1 MLPCGSPATP
11 GAWLPNRLLIGRI
24 GWERASCIDDEVFSS
39 GAAIA
44 ATVGGRPGPAEA
56 RSPAEGPWAIE
67 LFTSQGCSSCPPA
80 DAYLGRLAKRSDIVA
95 LAYHVDYWDYIG
107 WKDAFATRSTTE
119 RQRAYARVLK
129 QRYVYTPEMVVEGI
143 GHDTGRERGPIERL
157 LADAQRR
164 SPQRATPERSR
175 AVGGPIT
182 IKLAADVTLAIYDR
196 RHSTPVAS
204 GENQGRMLENF
215 NIVRHLEVLA
225 RWDGAA
231 ASWTLDADRLQPGQ
245 GAAVIVQRA
254 DHGPVIGCN
263 KLEPM
268 VSG

>member
-1 MLPCGSPATP
+1 MTKFSVP
-11 GAWLPNRLLIGRI
+11 GRRSLMIGT
-24 GWERASCIDDEVFSS
+24 AAAA
-39 GAAIA
+39 GAAMA
-44 ATVGGRPGPAEA
+44 AAVAGRTGPADA

-80 DAYLGRLAKRSDIVA
+80 DAYLGRLARRPDIVA

-107 WKDAFATRSTTE
+107 WKDPFATRSTTE

-143 GHDTGRERGPIERL
+143 GHDTGRERGPIESL
-157 LADAQRR
+157 LAEAQRR
-164 SPQRATPERSR
+164 SPQRATPELSR

-182 IKLAADVTLAIYDR
+182 IKLAAFPLDGQPADVTLAIYDR

-231 ASWTLDADRLQPGQ
+231 ANWTIDADRLQPGQ

>member
-1 MLPCGSPATP
+1 MMKLAGPGRRSVLIGGAAAAGVAVAAARVAVAKPP
-11 GAWLPNRLLIGRI
+11 GA
-24 GWERASCIDDEVFSS
+24 
-39 GAAIA
+39 
-44 ATVGGRPGPAEA
+44 
-56 RSPAEGPWAIE
+56 AEGPWAVE

-80 DAYLGRLAKRSDIVA
+80 DAYLGALAKRPDIVA
-95 LAYHVDYWDYIG
+95 LSFHVDYWDYIG
-107 WKDAFATRSTTE
+107 WKDAFATRATTD

-143 GHDTGRERGPIERL
+143 GHDTGRERAGIERL
-157 LADAQRR
+157 LGEAQRR
-164 SPQRATPERSR
+164 SARRATPELSRSS
-175 AVGGPIT
+175 GGALT
-182 IKLAADVTLAIYDR
+182 VKLADFPLEGLPADVTLAIYDR

-215 NIVRHLEVLA
+215 NIVRRLEVLS
-225 RWDGAA
+225 RWEGAA
-231 ASWTLDADRLQPGQ
+231 ASWTIEDAGLQPGL

>member
-1 MLPCGSPATP
+1 MTGSLVT
-11 GAWLPNRLLIGRI
+11 GRRSLLIG
-24 GWERASCIDDEVFSS
+24 GS
-39 GAAIA
+39 AAA
-44 ATVGGRPGPAEA
+44 GVAVAGGLGPAGA
-56 RSPAEGPWAIE
+56 RSTSEGPWAVE
-67 LFTSQGCSSCPPA
+67 LFTSQGCSSCPPS
-80 DAYLGRLAKRSDIVA
+80 DAYLGSLARRPDIVA
-95 LAYHVDYWDYIG
+95 LSFHVDYWDYIG
-107 WKDAFATRSTTE
+107 WKDAFATRATTD

-143 GHDTGRERGPIERL
+143 GHDTGRERAGIEKL
-157 LADAQRR
+157 LAEAQRR
-164 SPQRATPERSR
+164 STGRATPELSR
-175 AVGGPIT
+175 ISNGALTV
-182 IKLAADVTLAIYDR
+182 KLAAFPLEGLPADVTLAIYDR

-215 NIVRHLEVLA
+215 NIVRRLQVLS

-231 ASWTLDADRLQPGQ
+231 ASWTIEDAGLQPGL
-245 GAAVIVQRA
+245 GAAVLVQRA

>member
-1 MLPCGSPATP
+1 MTKLWNPDRRSLLVGSA
-11 GAWLPNRLLIGRI
+11 AV
-24 GWERASCIDDEVFSS
+24 A
-39 GAAIA
+39 GAAITA
-44 ATVGGRPGPAEA
+44 MAGGGPRPADA
-56 RSPAEGPWAIE
+56 RSLADGPWAIE

-80 DAYLGRLAKRSDIVA
+80 DAYLGSLAKRPDVVA
-95 LAYHVDYWDYIG
+95 LSFHVDYWDYIG
-107 WKDAFATRSTTE
+107 WKDPFATHDTTE

-143 GHDTGRERGPIERL
+143 GHDTGRERGAIETL
-157 LADAQRR
+157 LAEAQRR
-164 SPQRATPERSR
+164 SPKRATPELSLDV
-175 AVGGPIT
+175 AGPLT
-182 IKLAADVTLAIYDR
+182 VKLAPFPLDGQPAEVMLAIYDR

-215 NIVRHLEVLA
+215 NIVRHFELLA
-225 RWDGAA
+225 RWDGSAK
-231 ASWTLDADRLQPGQ
+231 SWTRDAGRLQTGQ

>member
-1 MLPCGSPATP
+1 MAKLSGP
-11 GAWLPNRLLIGRI
+11 GRRALL
-24 GWERASCIDDEVFSS
+24 V
-39 GAAIA
+39 GAAAVAGIA
-44 ATVGGRPGPAEA
+44 LARPRVLQAGP
-56 RSPAEGPWAIE
+56 RPTTDGPWAVE

-80 DAYLGRLAKRSDIVA
+80 DAYLGALARRADIVA
-95 LAYHVDYWDYIG
+95 LSFHVDYWDYIG
-107 WKDAFATRSTTE
+107 WKDPFATRATTE

-129 QRYVYTPEMVVEGI
+129 QRYVYTPEMVVEGT
-143 GHDTGRERGPIERL
+143 GHDTGRERAGIERL
-157 LADAQRR
+157 LAQAQRR
-164 SPQRATPERSR
+164 SSKRATPELSRSSSG
-175 AVGGPIT
+175 ALTV
-182 IKLAADVTLAIYDR
+182 KLAAFPLEGQPADVTLAIYDR

-215 NIVRHLEVLA
+215 NVVRRLEMLS

-231 ASWTLDADRLQPGQ
+231 ASWTIDNAGLQPGL

-254 DHGPVIGCN
+254 DHGPVLGCN

>member
-1 MLPCGSPATP
+1 MLVG
-11 GAWLPNRLLIGRI
+11 
-24 GWERASCIDDEVFSS
+24 
-39 GAAIA
+39 GAATA
-44 ATVGGRPGPAEA
+44 GAVLTGTRLATAGPRGA
-56 RSPAEGPWAIE
+56 AEGPWSVE

-80 DAYLGRLAKRSDIVA
+80 DSYLGVLARRPDIVA
-95 LAYHVDYWDYIG
+95 LSFHVDYWDYIG
-107 WKDAFATRSTTE
+107 WKDSFATRATTD

-143 GHDTGRERGPIERL
+143 GHDTGRERATIEKL
-157 LADAQRR
+157 LAEAQRR
-164 SPQRATPERSR
+164 ATRRATPELSRS
-175 AVGGPIT
+175 AGGALT
-182 IKLAADVTLAIYDR
+182 VKLDDFPLDDGPADVTLALYDR
-196 RHSTPVAS
+196 RHATPVAS

-215 NIVRHLEVLA
+215 NIVRRLEVLS
-225 RWDGAA
+225 RWNGAA
-231 ASWTLDADRLQPGQ
+231 ARWTIEDARLQPGL